1 MHILKTL
8 VNQIRRY
15 DEKFFAWLEG
25 KSSSRP
31 KRERQTSED
40 HNGGTKVSNRR
51 MVPPSNEIQI
61 PDPWD

>member
-1 MHILKTL
+1 MLKKILSL
-8 VNQIRRY
+8 VSSY

-25 KSSSRP
+25 KSPSRP

>member
-1 MHILKTL
+1 MIKNYCLFFQNMT
-8 VNQIRRY
+8 
-15 DEKFFAWLEG
+15 EKIFAWLEG
-25 KSSSRP
+25 ESPPRP
-31 KRERQTSED
+31 KRERKTSED

>member
-1 MHILKTL
+1 MLKKIRSL
-8 VNQIRRY
+8 VSNY
-15 DEKFFAWLEG
+15 DERFFAWLEG
-25 KSSSRP
+25 TSPPRS
-31 KRERQTSED
+31 KRERKTSED

>member
-1 MHILKTL
+1 MIKKLL
-8 VNQIRRY
+8 SIFSEY
-15 DEKFFAWLEG
+15 DRKIFAWLEG
-25 KSSSRP
+25 ESPPRP
-31 KRERQTSED
+31 KRERKASED

>member
-1 MHILKTL
+1 MLAKIRSL
-8 VNQIRRY
+8 VSNY
-15 DEKFFAWLEG
+15 DERFFAWLEG
-25 KSSSRP
+25 KSTPGP

>member
-1 MHILKTL
+1 MLKKIRSL
-8 VNQIRRY
+8 VFSCDKR
-15 DEKFFAWLEG
+15 FFTWLEG
-25 KSSSRP
+25 KSPPRS
-31 KRERQTSED
+31 KRERKTSED